1 MLASDLSPLA
11 LELAAWGVKDP
22 STLSWLDA
30 PPATAWD
37 SGVRLLKDLGGL
49 DESGSI
55 TPLGRAMARLPLHPR
70 LSRLMMRAQE
80 LDCVRLGADL
90 AAILAERDLFRKRA
104 EDRIIKDPDVSERV
118 DLLRAWRTGKGAG
131 ESADSSALRA
141 VERTAAQLMRLMPG
155 ASETSPRDT
164 IDPEKIARLLLCAF
178 PDRLCKRR
186 EEGNRTY
193 VLVQGRGMRLSPDS
207 HLVSNAYLIAVT
219 VDAGEMAE
227 GSIHVAAPVTEELV
241 RSECSARIEIV
252 RSVEWD
258 PKEGRIIAA
267 TEERLGALL
276 LSQRPFTPTNEEA
289 APIVCEAIRTTG
301 NMLTFSNEAR
311 QMQARAGLMKR
322 VFPEETWPD
331 LSDEQ
336 LLSKPEEW
344 LLSWLGGIR
353 SAEGIAKL
361 NVLPALK
368 ARLSREQARLLDE
381 RAPVSIVVP
390 SGHNVTLDYSS
401 GNSPIL
407 AVKLQEMFG
416 LADTP
421 MIAGNRV
428 KILLHLLSPARRPVQ
443 ITQDLKGFWN
453 KAYQQVKKDLKGR
466 YPKHPW
472 PDDPWNA
479 MPTGRTKKRGQ

>member
-1 MLASDLSPLA
+1 
-11 LELAAWGVKDP
+11 
-22 STLSWLDA
+22 
-30 PPATAWD
+30 
-37 SGVRLLKDLGGL
+37 
-49 DESGSI
+49 
-55 TPLGRAMARLPLHPR
+55 
-70 LSRLMMRAQE
+70 
-80 LDCVRLGADL
+80 
-90 AAILAERDLFRKRA
+90 
-104 EDRIIKDPDVSERV
+104 
-118 DLLRAWRTGKGAG
+118 
-131 ESADSSALRA
+131 
-141 VERTAAQLMRLMPG
+141 MRLMPG

-193 VLVQGRGMRLSPDS
+193 VLVQGRGVRLSPDS
-207 HLVSNAYLIAVT
+207 HLVSNAYLIAIT
-219 VDAGEMAE
+219 VDAGEKAE
-227 GSIHVAAPVTEELV
+227 GFIHIAAPVTEELV
-241 RSECSARIEIV
+241 RSECPARIETV

-258 PKEGRIIAA
+258 RKEGRIVA
-267 TEERLGALL
+267 TREERLGALL
-276 LSQRPFTPTNEEA
+276 LSQQPFTPIDEEA

-301 NMLTFSNEAR
+301 GMLSFSKEAR
-311 QMQARAGLMKR
+311 QMQARASLMKR
-322 VFPEETWPD
+322 AFPEETWPD

-344 LLSWLGGIR
+344 LLPWLGGIR
-353 SAEGIAKL
+353 SAQGLAGL

-368 ARLSREQARLLDE
+368 ARLSWEQARRLDE
-381 RAPVSIVVP
+381 RAPVSIIVP
-390 SGHNVTLDYSS
+390 SGHSVTLDYTS

-453 KAYQQVKKDLKGR
+453 NAYQQVKKDLKGR

-479 MPTGRTKKRGQ
+479 VPTSRTKKRGQ